1 MVSRRLRTDAPAALD
16 APLPEGDEEGS
27 RGGRDVFWVGETRR
41 VRPSVQAAARE
52 EQPGG
57 VRDGE
62 RTGAGRIVAW
72 HEAQAAFAVP
82 GRYLVGFVCE
92 TGGHGE
98 PFSPGAVL
106 SSNPLTIT
114 VRSDHQRESS

>member
-1 MVSRRLRTDAPAALD
+1 MLFSRWTEMEVAKLSRKNLPNGSAQSMLTKQTAYWRT
-16 APLPEGDEEGS
+16 EEAM
-27 RGGRDVFWVGETRR
+27 
-41 VRPSVQAAARE
+41 QAAARE
-52 EQPGG
+52 EQPRG